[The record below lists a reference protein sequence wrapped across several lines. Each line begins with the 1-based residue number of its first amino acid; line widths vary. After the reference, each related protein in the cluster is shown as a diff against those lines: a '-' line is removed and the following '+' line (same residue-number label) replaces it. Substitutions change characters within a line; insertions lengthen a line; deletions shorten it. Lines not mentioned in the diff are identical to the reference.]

1 MLAISVG
8 LVCLLHPVSAK
19 RMRTAAEPNHRGGAV
34 TTARLTASPPKA
46 NYKGPALIFRATAL
60 MFDVVFDNLR
70 GHSAQ

>member
-1 MLAISVG
+1 
-8 LVCLLHPVSAK
+8 
-19 RMRTAAEPNHRGGAV
+19 MRTAAEPNHRGGAV

-70 GHSAQ
+70 GHSAE